1 MNIYTVALQSH
12 TRAALAR
19 RRARYFSE
27 SDYAMKT
34 LARETGA
41 QSFFPERRREL
52 KGVYGSIATELAN
65 QYSIG
70 YVPANGRADGRFRRV
85 VVQVVTKPELRP
97 RTRPGYTA
105 DGWRRPPVA
114 HA

>member
-1 MNIYTVALQSH
+1 M
-12 TRAALAR
+12 
-19 RRARYFSE
+19 
-27 SDYAMKT
+27 
-34 LARETGA
+34 
-41 QSFFPERRREL
+41 

-85 VVQVVTKPELRP
+85 VVQVVTKPDLRS

-105 DGWRRPPVA
+105 DGAAAAAVA
-114 HA
+114 QSAGGVVPR